1 MMHILFNVTLVTSLH
16 VNLVLGSFGLDP
28 KAVANAAPEESRQLA
43 VVEGNHQHSS
53 LLHLHPDS
61 SNDALQTSDIS
72 PPQAPSRI
80 VPLSNFSGMPSS
92 ITFQLSPVLARLIQ
106 T

>member
-1 MMHILFNVTLVTSLH
+1 MMHILFNVTLVTSIH

-28 KAVANAAPEESRQLA
+28 KAGANAAPEESSQLG
-43 VVEGNHQHSS
+43 VVGGNHQHSS

-61 SNDALQTSDIS
+61 SNDALQTSGIL

-80 VPLSNFSGMPSS
+80 VPLEKSSFLGMPRS
-92 ITFQLSPVLARLIQ
+92 ITSQLSSVFDTIN
-106 T
+106 